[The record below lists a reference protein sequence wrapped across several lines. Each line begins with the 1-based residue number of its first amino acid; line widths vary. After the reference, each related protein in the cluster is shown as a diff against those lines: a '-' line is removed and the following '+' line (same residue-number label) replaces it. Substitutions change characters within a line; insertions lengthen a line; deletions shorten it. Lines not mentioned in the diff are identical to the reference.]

1 MSNEGDCI
9 KNKIEEMIDSIGQ
22 VPKRAIARRD
32 VSVRVSD
39 GKIVVTDYDSDDAA
53 VMTQTMS
60 YKAAKELVVQLQN
73 AIATIDAAIA
83 AGVVKVVEKG

>member
-9 KNKIEEMIDSIGQ
+9 KKKIEETIDSIGQ
-22 VPKRAIARRD
+22 VPKRTIVRRD
-32 VSVRVSD
+32 VSVRMSD
-39 GKIVVTDYDSDDAA
+39 GKVVVTDYDSDDAA

-60 YKAAKELVVQLQN
+60 YAAAKDHVAQLQN